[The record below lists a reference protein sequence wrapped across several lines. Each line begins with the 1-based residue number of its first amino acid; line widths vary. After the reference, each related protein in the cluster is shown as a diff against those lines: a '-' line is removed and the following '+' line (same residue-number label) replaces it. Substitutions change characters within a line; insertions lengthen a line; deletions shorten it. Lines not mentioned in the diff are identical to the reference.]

1 MADKPKK
8 LQTYCIQAKLNL
20 MVSIE
25 VSAHDL
31 DEALAMSK
39 EKEVSD
45 FVDIHGDYI
54 DGNMRVTGVYIAD
67 WDLGK

>member
-1 MADKPKK
+1 VADKSKK
-8 LQTYCIQAKLNL
+8 VETYCIQAQLKL

-39 EKEVSD
+39 DKDVQD
-45 FVDIHGDYI
+45 FVEIQGDYI
-54 DGNMRVTGVYIAD
+54 DGSHRVTGVYLAS
-67 WDLGK
+67 WD